1 MRITLCIKGWFCD
14 INGINVWYLMNNWGY
29 VVDYDFSIFI
39 SLKKQKLSGFFVI
52 VCVDSCYRDFLI
64 NLVVF
69 QYGDQCLVLGVWF
82 IWRWRPD
89 DPDAQRTNSV

>member
-1 MRITLCIKGWFCD
+1 
-14 INGINVWYLMNNWGY
+14 MNNWGY

-69 QYGDQCLVLGVWF
+69 QYGYQCLVLGVWF

-89 DPDAQRTNSV
+89 NPDTQRTNSV